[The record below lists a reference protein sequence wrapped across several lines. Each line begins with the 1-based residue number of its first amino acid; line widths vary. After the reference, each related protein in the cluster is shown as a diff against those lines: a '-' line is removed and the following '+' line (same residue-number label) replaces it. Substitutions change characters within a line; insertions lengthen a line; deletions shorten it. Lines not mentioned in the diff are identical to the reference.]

1 MNNVFSEELLL
12 GDNKKYWGDE
22 SGLLYFFLENGKG
35 YFLNTENLKTDFAW
49 IINSNGLLAIKNLK
63 NKEVFLL
70 KIEKNEI
77 DGIICKKYK
86 KEKNDITYVSDL
98 LLIYDSYEDIE
109 KEENDN
115 LKKDFFKELK
125 SYQIHEYF
133 IFVLI
138 FFFFIFIM
146 FFILNNV
153 PIIKT
158 SPNWLIFSIITI
170 IMFYI
175 KGIYYIFS
183 KKIILNIRKW
193 VDKK

>member
-12 GDNKKYWGDE
+12 GENKKYWGDE
-22 SGLLYFFLENGKG
+22 SGLLYFFLEGGKG
-35 YFLNTENLKTDFAW
+35 YFLNTDNLKIDFAW

-70 KIEKNEI
+70 KIEKKEI

-86 KEKNDITYVSDL
+86 KENNDITYDSDL
-98 LLIYDSYEDIE
+98 LLLSDNYEDIE
-109 KEENDN
+109 KEEIAV
-115 LKKDFFKELK
+115 LKKDFFKEIK
-125 SYQIHEYF
+125 SYQIYEYF
-133 IFVLI
+133 IFIFI
-138 FFFFIFIM
+138 FFFFVFIM
-146 FFILNNV
+146 FFILNNI

-158 SPNWLIFSIITI
+158 SPIWLIFSIIAI

-183 KKIILNIRKW
+183 RKIILNIRKW